1 MEMCFLTSVQMCMKW
16 DLSID
21 YSLDQIKEKI
31 LNEVI
36 DNLDLYQNY
45 HTGNKLKLVQD
56 TLAYMNLNKFTL
68 DVVDVVVNACANS
81 LDINMYIF
89 SRNGDDALLL
99 PTLSHN
105 QVLKNQCI
113 FLKYDR
119 LGCGIHVGDHYSPIV
134 DQPFTCTSTS
144 TNVTNSTNTNI
155 INSNTTTTTTNATTH
170 TNQSSKVTNTCNSQV
185 TNSMTQQ
192 DVTLISSQ
200 QLDTTLDT
208 TITVPSNDI
217 MDEILEACGEEDKE
231 EEYFD
236 LFGSPIDVTQT
247 EATIDVGQDIQSG
260 ENVFQDLID
269 LTNVDPK
276 SSINVDPISHTNLDP
291 ISSTNLD
298 PKSSTNLDPKSHN
311 LQETFVLTNENSD
324 VEVVSSDNSERD
336 IPQDFQHEDRPKQRK
351 YAKSARLN
359 STKFLQME
367 KEYVNCVPLD
377 VDDTHYYVISTNKDE
392 WIDCSKDGHW
402 YQMHTSS

>member
-1 MEMCFLTSVQMCMKW
+1 MYKLHVFSVGVKWLDINNHVKRYGKAVLTVPADGMCFLTSVQMCMKW

-21 YSLDQIKEKI
+21 YSLDEIKEKI

-36 DNLDLYQNY
+36 DNLDFYKNY

-99 PTLSHN
+99 PTLSRNH
-105 QVLKNQCI
+105 VPKNQCI

-119 LGCGIHVGDHYSPIV
+119 FGGDIHVGDHYSPIV
-134 DQPFTCTSTS
+134 HQPFPCTSTS
-144 TNVTNSTNTNI
+144 TNVTKSTNTI
-155 INSNTTTTTTNATTH
+155 ISNSTTTTTTTTTTTH
-170 TNQSSKVTNTCNSQV
+170 TNQSSTNVTNTCDTQV
-185 TNSMTQQ
+185 TISTTQQ

-200 QLDTTLDT
+200 QLDTTLDS

-276 SSINVDPISHTNLDP
+276 SSTILHPMSSTNLDPMSSTNLDP

-298 PKSSTNLDPKSHN
+298 PKSHN
-311 LQETFVLTNENSD
+311 LQEASVPTNENSD

-336 IPQDFQHEDRPKQRK
+336 IPQHFQHEDHPKQ
-351 YAKSARLN
+351 
-359 STKFLQME
+359 
-367 KEYVNCVPLD
+367 
-377 VDDTHYYVISTNKDE
+377 
-392 WIDCSKDGHW
+392 
-402 YQMHTSS
+402 

>member
-1 MEMCFLTSVQMCMKW
+1 MYKLHVFSVGVKWIDINNHVKRYGKAVLTVPADGMCFFTSVQMCMKQ
-16 DLSID
+16 DLSIE

-36 DNLDLYQNY
+36 DNLDFYQNY

-56 TLAYMNLNKFTL
+56 TLAYINLNKFTL

-99 PTLSHN
+99 PTLSRNH
-105 QVLKNQCI
+105 VPKNQCI
-113 FLKYDR
+113 FLKYERFGGD
-119 LGCGIHVGDHYSPIV
+119 IHVGDHYSPIV
-134 DQPFTCTSTS
+134 QQPFPCTSTS
-144 TNVTNSTNTNI
+144 TNVTKSTNTI
-155 INSNTTTTTTNATTH
+155 ISNSNTTTTNTTTTSTTTTD
-170 TNQSSKVTNTCNSQV
+170 TNQSSTNVTNTCD
-185 TNSMTQQ
+185 TQRTISTTQ
-192 DVTLISSQ
+192 HDVTLTSSQ

-208 TITVPSNDI
+208 TIAVPSNDI

-247 EATIDVGQDIQSG
+247 EATIHVGHNNQSG

-276 SSINVDPISHTNLDP
+276 SSTILDP
-291 ISSTNLD
+291 M
-298 PKSSTNLDPKSHN
+298 SSTNLDPKSHN
-311 LQETFVLTNENSD
+311 LQETSVPTNENSD
-324 VEVVSSDNSERD
+324 VEVVSSDKSERD
-336 IPQDFQHEDRPKQRK
+336 IPQHFQREDHPKQ
-351 YAKSARLN
+351 
-359 STKFLQME
+359 
-367 KEYVNCVPLD
+367 
-377 VDDTHYYVISTNKDE
+377 
-392 WIDCSKDGHW
+392 
-402 YQMHTSS
+402 

>member
-1 MEMCFLTSVQMCMKW
+1 MKQ

-56 TLAYMNLNKFTL
+56 TLAYMNLKKFTL
-68 DVVDVVVNACANS
+68 DVVDVVVNACAHS
-81 LDINMYIF
+81 LNINMYIF

-105 QVLKNQCI
+105 QVPKNQSI

-119 LGCGIHVGDHYSPIV
+119 FGGDIHVGDHYSPIV
-134 DQPFTCTSTS
+134 DQPFPYTSAS
-144 TNVTNSTNTNI
+144 TNVTNSTNTI
-155 INSNTTTTTTNATTH
+155 ISNSNTTTTTNATTN
-170 TNQSSKVTNTCNSQV
+170 TNQSSTKVTNTGNRQV
-185 TNSMTQQ
+185 PISMTQE
-192 DVTLISSQ
+192 DVTPISSQ
-200 QLDTTLDT
+200 QLDSTLDT

-276 SSINVDPISHTNLDP
+276 SNTNP
-291 ISSTNLD
+291 NPMSSTNVH
-298 PKSSTNLDPKSHN
+298 PNSSTNLDPKSHD
-311 LQETFVLTNENSD
+311 LQETFLLTNEHSD

-336 IPQDFQHEDRPKQRK
+336 IPQHFQHEDHPKQ
-351 YAKSARLN
+351 
-359 STKFLQME
+359 
-367 KEYVNCVPLD
+367 
-377 VDDTHYYVISTNKDE
+377 
-392 WIDCSKDGHW
+392 
-402 YQMHTSS
+402 